1 MMRWSSPAPRAGT
14 RSSRSRRRSPRG
26 APRHVLT
33 VERLESRL
41 APAANLLSIAAARP
55 EAVGFP
61 EYPALPIPAGAT
73 LIDVSDSGKQVLFSS
88 ADPNV
93 VAGQQ
98 TVPFL
103 AEAPGNLF
111 WMDLSAGIDAP
122 VIRLVT
128 HVAGSTQVSAG
139 FTGIGKG
146 IVNPFVP
153 GTADLSGDG
162 MSVVFD
168 SPINAHTFDATVP
181 AINDQ
186 PSNARLVVQPPLGG
200 PAQIITV
207 DGEGSVD
214 VFVWHAAAA
223 DPANNIVAVS
233 LLNATGKQSA
243 VGQATQ
249 WSFPTPDITK
259 PMMAGVFP
267 EQPPI
272 GFNPAFELLEP
283 TPSTTANHG
292 ISDDGRRILYST
304 NVPAPWLDTTNTSPA
319 ILDDVDPL
327 VGQGWSVDGFVVDRA
342 DLGSAAAL
350 EATGRTL
357 TATKY
362 TDGADPRALG
372 SYQNQIPWGTGFLTS
387 AAFYPEYLQL
397 SAQGN
402 RVVYSSRVPSSTP
415 VPGTTDAT
423 FSLDVFA
430 YDIAADANIL
440 VTTAAGQPTV
450 AAGAGQ
456 AAFPE
461 QQPGQTRATLDLF
474 DSQNHAVSRDGTT
487 IAVTSST
494 GNLINGL
501 VDNNVTLRPYGAIVS
516 GAIGSP
522 TSFVVLIRQQSAVDV
537 FGVRPDSRTAFLV
550 NTPNGLANTN
560 HNASFGGMSADGST
574 FLFGTIANNFYN
586 PAFGSPP
593 YPPFATGPLPPNFL
607 LGGFEHL
614 WARQVDRGT
623 TTLVSVSWQ
632 NNASGNRP
640 TVVTPVAPGARD
652 VLPNVSETGRFV
664 MFSTASNNIV
674 PGIADR
680 TFKGGVY
687 VRDMQTGVATLVS
700 TTATGNFPSTGTFAE
715 YALAAND
722 AAGTARFFLGG
733 VGGGDMQTRFRAED
747 LPGAGVAPPPSH
759 IYALD
764 YPITTPAASATN
776 RDLFSISGA
785 GTFGRTV
792 VEYRGTQATVKA
804 SPATLLPGFAG
815 EWRTATGD
823 VTGDGIADYVYGAG
837 PGGRD
842 MVFVVDGRTNST
854 VMQFRAFPNL
864 PAGGG
869 VYVATGDV
877 NRDGFADVIVGSDG
891 PRAAQVLVV
900 SGRRG
905 DVLKQFLAFG
915 NGKAV
920 SVAARVAGGD
930 VDGDGYA
937 DVILATG
944 PGRAPRAEVYSGR
957 LLMQKTNAVQAR
969 LAAFALAAGPGPKQ
983 AGNGAYVAAAD
994 MNGDGKAEIVAS
1006 FDGRPT
1012 VSVVN
1017 GLTGQVMSSVNLAT
1031 LPGAGAAF
1039 AKGVRVAARANRIA
1053 IASGPGSSPAVRI
1066 LAFKNLAWSVEPLQP
1081 PTLGATG
1088 SKGLFIG

>member
-1 MMRWSSPAPRAGT
+1 MARRSPLAPWLGT
-14 RSSRSRRRSPRG
+14 RSSRSRRRPLRAG
-26 APRHVLT
+26 RADHLPL
-33 VERLESRL
+33 ERLESRL
-41 APAANLLSIAAARP
+41 TLAADLLSIAAPRP

-61 EYPALPIPAGAT
+61 AYPALPIPAGAT
-73 LIDVSDSGKQVLFSS
+73 LIDVSDSGRQVLFSS
-88 ADPNV
+88 PDPNV
-93 VAGQQ
+93 VPGQQ

-103 AEAPGNLF
+103 PEALGNLF
-111 WMDLSAGIDAP
+111 WMDLSAGLDAP

-128 HVAGSTQVSAG
+128 HVAGSTQASAG
-139 FTGIGKG
+139 FVGIGMG

-181 AINDQ
+181 AVNDQ
-186 PSNARLVVQPPLGG
+186 PSNSRLVVQPPLGG
-200 PAQIITV
+200 PPQVVAIE
-207 DGEGSVD
+207 GEGSID
-214 VFVWHAAAA
+214 VFVWHATAA
-223 DPANNIVAVS
+223 DPAHNIVAVS
-233 LLNATGKQSA
+233 LLNAAGKQAA

-267 EQPPI
+267 EQPPL
-272 GFNPAFELLEP
+272 GFNPAFQLLEP
-283 TPSTTANHG
+283 TPSSTANHG

-304 NVPAPWLDTTNTSPA
+304 DVPAPWLDTTNTSPA
-319 ILDDVDPL
+319 IIDDVDPL
-327 VGQGWSVDGFVVDRA
+327 IGQGWSVDGFVVDRA
-342 DLGSAAAL
+342 DLASAAAL
-350 EATGRTL
+350 EASGRTL

-362 TDGADPRALG
+362 LDGAAPRALG
-372 SYQNQIPWGTGFLTS
+372 SYQNQIPWGAGFLPS

-402 RVVYSSRVPSSTP
+402 RVVYSTRVPSSTP
-415 VPGTTDAT
+415 VPGTTDAS

-430 YDIAADANIL
+430 YDIASDASIL

-461 QQPGQTRATLDLF
+461 QQPGQTFATLDLF
-474 DSQNHAVSRDGTT
+474 DSQNHAVSSDGTT
-487 IAVTSST
+487 IAVTSSS
-494 GNLINGL
+494 GNLISGL
-501 VDNNVTLRPYGAIVS
+501 VDNNVTLRPYGVIVS
-516 GAIGSP
+516 GAVGSP
-522 TSFVVLIRQQSAVDV
+522 ATFRVDIRQQSATDV
-537 FGVRPDSRTAFLV
+537 FAVRPDSRTAFLV

-560 HNASFGGMSADGST
+560 LNASFGGMSADGST

-586 PAFGSPP
+586 PAFGNPP

-623 TTLVSVSWQ
+623 TTLVSVGWQ
-632 NNASGNRP
+632 NDASGNRP

-680 TFKGGVY
+680 SFKGGVY
-687 VRDMQTGVATLVS
+687 VRDMQTGVAALVS
-700 TTATGNFPSTGTFAE
+700 TTATGNFPSAGTFAE
-715 YALAAND
+715 YAVAADD

-747 LPGAGVAPPPSH
+747 LPGAGVRPPSSH

-764 YPITTPAASATN
+764 YPVTTPAAPATN
-776 RDLFSISGA
+776 RDLFSVSGA

-823 VTGDGIADYVYGAG
+823 VTGDGVADYVYGAG

-842 MVFVVDGRTNST
+842 MVFVIDGRTNSV
-854 VMQFRAFPNL
+854 VMQFRAFPT
-864 PAGGG
+864 PATGGG
-869 VYVATGDV
+869 VFVATGDV

-891 PRAAQVLVV
+891 ARAAQVVVV

-905 DVLKQFLAFG
+905 EVLKQFLPFG

-920 SVAARVAGGD
+920 VVAARVAGGD
-930 VDGDGYA
+930 VNGDGFA

-944 PGRAPRAEVYSGR
+944 PGRPPRAEVYSGK
-957 LLMQKTNAVQAR
+957 LLVQQANAVQAR
-969 LAAFALAAGPGPKQ
+969 IAAFALAAGAKQ
-983 AGNGAYVAAAD
+983 AGNGAFVAAAD
-994 MNGDGKAEIVAS
+994 MNGDGKAELVAS

-1012 VSVVN
+1012 VSVIN
-1017 GLTGQVMSSVNLAT
+1017 GLTGRVLSSVNVAT
-1031 LPGAGAAF
+1031 LPGLGTGF

-1053 IASGPGSSPAVRI
+1053 IASGPGSQPAVRI
-1066 LAFKNLAWSVEPLQP
+1066 LAFKNLAWSVAPLQAP
-1081 PTLGATG
+1081 SLGATG
-1088 SKGLFIG
+1088 TKGLFIG